1 MKKLISVAG
10 LCAAVVMAIG
20 VAAPA
25 ARATTVTAVYTGT
38 IRNGDD
44 SGNHFNGGLNS
55 GDAFTLTAFFKA
67 PPGTYDSTGGGSI
80 TGGGT
85 VTLNTNGQNYTFNL
99 SPNSYSLNNF
109 GQIKLFTG
117 DTSST
122 FLASDFYSPS
132 LPASILTAFDG
143 GCYADTYCSGSF
155 EITTGG
161 FSGASFDA
169 THLNV
174 TATPIPAALPLFAS
188 ALLGLGFVARRRKT
202 NGAMSIG

>member
-1 MKKLISVAG
+1 MKKLWSIASIAG
-10 LCAAVVMAIG
+10 LAFIVGAG

-25 ARATTVTAVYTGT
+25 AQATTVTAVYTGT

-44 SGNHFNGGLNS
+44 SGNHFGGGLHS

-80 TGGGT
+80 TGGGK
-85 VTLNTNGQNYTFNL
+85 VTLKTNGQSYTFDL

-109 GQIKLFTG
+109 GQIQLFTG
-117 DTSST
+117 DVAHT
-122 FLASDFYSPS
+122 FLSSDFYSPS
-132 LPASILTAFDG
+132 LPTSILTAFDG
-143 GCYADTYCSGSF
+143 GCFADTYCSGSF

-169 THLNV
+169 THLKV
-174 TATPIPAALPLFAS
+174 SATPIPAALPLFAS
-188 ALLGLGFVARRRKT
+188 ALLGLGFAARRRKAQ
-202 NGAMSIG
+202 GLAA